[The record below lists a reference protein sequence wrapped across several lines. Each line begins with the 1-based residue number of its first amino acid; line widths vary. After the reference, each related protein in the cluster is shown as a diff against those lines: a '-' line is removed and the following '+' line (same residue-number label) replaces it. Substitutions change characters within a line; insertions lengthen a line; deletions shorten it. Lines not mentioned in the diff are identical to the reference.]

1 MDNIVADAEAGTRFP
16 LLLLEVFGGIACF
29 PASACLESFLR
40 PCKSGLLSSI
50 SGSNTKFVRLLN
62 VMALVFALGVMFAA
76 AACGQ
81 GRSASGSAI
90 DAAEKQR
97 IEQLYADDADAWSR
111 HDIAKIVSFFDPACV
126 FVAPDGKRTS
136 YAQWRQ
142 NLPESLAQERHSQV
156 KTTVKALQVVENGF
170 VASIESQDSYEIYD
184 TKRSAWIP
192 MVSSLPQ
199 EDTWSSDGRGNF
211 KIVFVKFLRVDTS
224 PVVVQS
230 SGYQLTEG
238 MLQQA
243 LRFGQILAGADFSPS
258 DAAALRSDLIA
269 DFQKEPAK
277 QVAEYESVAK
287 TMPRPSVVTGKN
299 TWLEL
304 ALVRYRVWQVYAE
317 NPDVFRS
324 FQSYPFGRVVLKYN
338 PVLVNSGGMIVTKT
352 DVECQFY
359 ADNLVAQAAG
369 VPPPAQTVKDE
380 FIRSLPSRFASLPR
394 EQQEYLRRAELRLQ
408 GFYTVYIDTIN
419 TRAVVAADIRKNVH
433 SSADVWRE
441 ARQVENDAEYTG
453 KYYQLYRNEAVG
465 AVLNAS
471 RVIRQQQDM
480 EVFNHAIQGIM
491 RTR

>member
-1 MDNIVADAEAGTRFP
+1 MTLGLKRYSSVMTAESSAVCRTTVCVEFRNSGKPRPIRPSREGNDAAMVRMNYLGVTILCLCALSGWMEAQTVNPKPSSASAIVAR
-16 LLLLEVFGGIACF
+16 
-29 PASACLESFLR
+29 
-40 PCKSGLLSSI
+40 
-50 SGSNTKFVRLLN
+50 SGS
-62 VMALVFALGVMFAA
+62 
-76 AACGQ
+76 
-81 GRSASGSAI
+81 
-90 DAAEKQR
+90 
-97 IEQLYADDADAWSR
+97 
-111 HDIAKIVSFFDPACV
+111 
-126 FVAPDGKRTS
+126 
-136 YAQWRQ
+136 
-142 NLPESLAQERHSQV
+142 
-156 KTTVKALQVVENGF
+156 
-170 VASIESQDSYEIYD
+170 
-184 TKRSAWIP
+184 
-192 MVSSLPQ
+192 
-199 EDTWSSDGRGNF
+199 
-211 KIVFVKFLRVDTS
+211 
-224 PVVVQS
+224 
-230 SGYQLTEG
+230 YQLTEG

-299 TWLEL
+299 TWLDL
-304 ALVRYRVWQVYAE
+304 ALLRYRMWQVYAE

-408 GFYTVYIDTIN
+408 GFYTVYVDTIN